1 MPDVTVVITLYNKER
16 YIEEAIQSVLDQTY
30 PDWELLILDDFSSD
44 DSLKRA
50 QSFKDPRIRV
60 IPLNKN
66 IGQTHVLNYAL
77 TLIKTPYFIQLDADD
92 WLNEDALSTM
102 IETASQYPDVA
113 LIYGNHFAYYL
124 DDQGQVEK
132 KEKIILEQY
141 LDKYD
146 LITKMSNALV
156 PRFYRTDVI
165 REIGGWMAQEKGDML
180 AEDVQI
186 TLRLAGKHR
195 WVWVD
200 KILYHRRRDP
210 DNFRSFE
217 ISRPLR
223 REYRYHLY
231 NQILREWGDEYRVQW
246 KKLSKG
252 YFLEKLVP
260 HTNIHHD
267 DSLAYTIVI
276 PNYNH
281 EQTIVEAINS
291 AIRQSLSPEAILVVD
306 DASTDRSLEKLHFF
320 DNNPKVQIISMEKNC
335 GISHV
340 LNAALPHIKTSYF
353 IQLDADD
360 WMEENTAE
368 KLVKAMHNETK
379 AAFAFGDHRLWEMN
393 SQGELALVDEVHQ
406 PSFKNKYDFLLKL
419 GYMVNPRC
427 YRTECVRGVNGWITS
442 DPWDGR
448 YYEDAR
454 MIIRLAAL
462 YSWVQIPELLHNV
475 RINRQKSYDK
485 IQYYNPLRK
494 SFYEEMLRQW
504 GNLYEPVWKMAPTGR
519 VVLKEL
525 RPKA

>member
-1 MPDVTVVITLYNKER
+1 
-16 YIEEAIQSVLDQTY
+16 
-30 PDWELLILDDFSSD
+30 
-44 DSLKRA
+44 
-50 QSFKDPRIRV
+50 
-60 IPLNKN
+60 
-66 IGQTHVLNYAL
+66 
-77 TLIKTPYFIQLDADD
+77 
-92 WLNEDALSTM
+92 
-102 IETASQYPDVA
+102 
-113 LIYGNHFAYYL
+113 
-124 DDQGQVEK
+124 
-132 KEKIILEQY
+132 
-141 LDKYD
+141 
-146 LITKMSNALV
+146 
-156 PRFYRTDVI
+156 
-165 REIGGWMAQEKGDML
+165 ML

-195 WVWVD
+195 WIWVD

-210 DNFRSFE
+210 ENIRSFE

-231 NQILREWGDEYRVQW
+231 NQILREWGDEYRAQW
-246 KKLSKG
+246 RKLSKG

-260 HTNIHHD
+260 HTNLHHD

-291 AIRQSLSPEAILVVD
+291 AIKQSLSPEAILVVD
-306 DASTDRSLEKLHFF
+306 DASTDRSLEKLQFF
-320 DNNPKVQIISMEKNC
+320 DHNPKVQIISMEKNS

-368 KLVKAMHNETK
+368 TLVKAMQKEPT
-379 AAFAFGDHRLWEMN
+379 AAFAFGNHRLWEMN
-393 SQGELALVDEVHQ
+393 SQGELSLVDEVHQ
-406 PSFKNKYDFLLKL
+406 PPFKHKYDYLLKL

-475 RINRQKSYDK
+475 RVNRQKSSDK

-504 GNLYEPVWKMAPTGR
+504 GNLYEPVWKMAATGR

-525 RPKA
+525 KPKA